1 MSKTFPESVAEVFGS
16 TSINQSKW
24 GEELLKQFQAS
35 SNQISDMWKAVSAD
49 VTNRTIVTKV
59 QGDPSI
65 EYKTHINI
73 DGDIINEF
81 PSTPPDENDVY
92 WKRHKE
98 NVDEALA
105 TRKEIILKAIDT
117 AGLTVRGIVNPVS
130 ISPIDLAKLIESV
143 KG

>member
-59 QGDPSI
+59 QGDQSI

-105 TRKEIILKAIDT
+105 NRKEIILKVIDT